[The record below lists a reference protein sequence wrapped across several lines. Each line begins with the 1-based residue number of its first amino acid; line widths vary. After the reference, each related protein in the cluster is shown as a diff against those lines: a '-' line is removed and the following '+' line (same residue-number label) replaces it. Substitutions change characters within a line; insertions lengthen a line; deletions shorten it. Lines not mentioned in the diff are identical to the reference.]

1 MTIIPLLFVDINNEP
16 MYIWQDK
23 LLALLIVRKNPNL
36 AKNCRAYLLFYKE
49 KKSLVDWHQLGESNI
64 KLTWCLDL
72 PCQTRLPIRQTLKKL
87 RRSRSK

>member
-49 KKSLVDWHQLGESNI
+49 IYIKDFMMLFIEGTLIHAVLVV
-64 KLTWCLDL
+64 
-72 PCQTRLPIRQTLKKL
+72 
-87 RRSRSK
+87 